1 MKLIKSCDGQA
12 VSEYALI
19 LALVA
24 AVVIT
29 TLLALQDNVLSVMN
43 AVSDGVT
50 KSATT

>member
-1 MKLIKSCDGQA
+1 MKIWANEVGQA

-24 AVVIT
+24 AVSVT
-29 TLLALQDNVLSVMN
+29 VLLALQDNVTTVMT

-50 KSATT
+50 KAAAT